1 MLPEP
6 GHGGIALVL
15 RIASTEGH
23 PSDGHMSSS
32 VVLPLAREQV
42 AGAAAVLTR
51 AFQDEPLSLYLVP
64 DAEERASSCSSV
76 FTAWIRT
83 PGVIADGTTTGGGA
97 LAGVALWEHTNMTEP
112 DPNLAERDD
121 LPPVGVRDWSPP
133 AQERFRVYFGYM
145 EALHARLIPE
155 AHWTLSLLGVDPAHQ
170 GRGYGTALLT
180 DRLARIRAAGLPC
193 YLTTGSV
200 RNVAFYQ
207 RQGFQVIE
215 HGLVPR
221 TGLRFW
227 ALRRD

>member
-1 MLPEP
+1 MLPAHP
-6 GHGGIALVL
+6 QVL
-15 RIASTEGH
+15 AATGRSH
-23 PSDGHMSSS
+23 S
-32 VVLPLAREQV
+32 

-64 DAEERASSCSSV
+64 DAEERASSCSGM

-83 PGVIADGTTTGGGA
+83 PGVIADVTTTGGGA
-97 LAGVALWEHTNMTEP
+97 LAGVALWEYTNTTEP
-112 DPNLAERDD
+112 DPSVAERND
-121 LPPVGVRDWSPP
+121 PPP
-133 AQERFRVYFGYM
+133 ARERFCVYFGYM
-145 EALHARLIPE
+145 EALHARVIPE

-221 TGLRFW
+221 SGLRFW